1 VQETT
6 PEEFAQLA
14 ISLHDEPTLEET
26 VDRVLDFALK
36 AVDCTYAGVIFVHR
50 NKSVETFAATDP
62 LVADLDRLQFES
74 GDGPDLEIIA
84 DRLGVLV
91 EDTATETRWPAWSRT
106 VAASGVRSMLG
117 TRIHTSATVIGSLN
131 LYDVRPGHFTEEDRD
146 VAHVLAR
153 HAAVAVA
160 ATREQAQLWQ
170 AIDARQLVGQATGIL
185 MERFALDADRAFDVL
200 RRYSQHHNLKL
211 HEVATR
217 LIESRRLPD

>member
-1 VQETT
+1 MQETT

>member
-1 VQETT
+1 MQETT

-117 TRIHTSATVIGSLN
+117 TRIHTGATVIGSLN

>member
-1 VQETT
+1 MQETT

-50 NKSVETFAATDP
+50 NKNVETFAATDP

-117 TRIHTSATVIGSLN
+117 TRIHTGATVIGSLN

>member
-1 VQETT
+1 MQATT
-6 PEEFAQLA
+6 AEEFAQLA
-14 ISLHDEPTLEET
+14 LSLHHEPTLEET

-50 NKSVETFAATDP
+50 STSVETFAATDP

-74 GDGPDLEIIA
+74 GAGPDLEIIA

-106 VAASGVRSMLG
+106 VAAAGVRSMLG
-117 TRIHTSATVIGSLN
+117 TRIHTGATVIGSLN
-131 LYDVRPGHFTEEDRD
+131 LYDVRPGHFSEEDRD

-153 HAAVAVA
+153 HAAVALA
-160 ATREQAQLWQ
+160 ATREQAELWQ

-185 MERFALDADRAFDVL
+185 MERFTLDADRAFDVL